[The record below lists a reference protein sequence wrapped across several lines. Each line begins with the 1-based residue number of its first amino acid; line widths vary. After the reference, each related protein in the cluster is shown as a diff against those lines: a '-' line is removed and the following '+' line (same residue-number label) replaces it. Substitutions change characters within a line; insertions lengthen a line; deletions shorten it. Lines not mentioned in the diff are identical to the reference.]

1 MRETYMEDMWG
12 FALCG
17 YLGNKDINLM
27 ASMRNVNYNYLYDE
41 EGYVIE
47 IREGNNK
54 YIISYGETIPSN
66 PDPPPAIQQPM
77 KNSKVLSATLPK
89 APKIVLLKSLSP
101 VMALH
106 WKNLWI

>member
-1 MRETYMEDMWG
+1 
-12 FALCG
+12 
-17 YLGNKDINLM
+17 M

-54 YIISYGETIPSN
+54 YIISYHMVKLYLLTPTQ
-66 PDPPPAIQQPM
+66 PPAIQQPM